1 MLYPVEE
8 GCWLDEIAENSD
20 LCRRVCKESAKFA
33 NSLLCN
39 VLYINNIK

>member
-1 MLYPVEE
+1 MEAVGLMKN
-8 GCWLDEIAENSD
+8 AENSD
-20 LCRRVCKESAKFA
+20 LCWRVRKEFAKFA